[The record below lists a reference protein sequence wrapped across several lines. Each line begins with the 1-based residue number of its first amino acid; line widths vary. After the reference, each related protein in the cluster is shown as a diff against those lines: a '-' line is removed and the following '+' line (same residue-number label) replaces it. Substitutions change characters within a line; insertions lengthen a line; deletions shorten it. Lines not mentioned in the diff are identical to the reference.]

1 MTEEIVN
8 SILDWIDSD
17 NEARVGGAESI
28 YYEGLAVPYSCRNAP
43 LESIEELLQIQGVT
57 PILFYG
63 EDANRNGTLD
73 PNEDNGNESPPEDN
87 ADGVLDPGWREYFT
101 ASSKEKNTS
110 ATGEKKINING
121 SIMTELYDQLE
132 DAISAE
138 AATFIVA
145 YRLFGNENAS
155 AATAKS
161 LTVDQA
167 DLAQSI
173 AGAASNP
180 DGISITR
187 AGMDLTKV
195 AAFSFNSIYDLIDA
209 QVAATINGAPQTLT
223 SPWTSGNLDKMPEFE
238 DLVSHVDDALLDGR
252 INVNIARKV
261 VLMAI
266 PNMTETIA
274 DQIVSER
281 PTLEKSGSGSTA
293 MSGRASPT
301 WLLGAGIVD
310 LKTLQKMGP
319 WLTTGGDIFMFQVLG
334 HFDQGGPTT
343 RLEAKI
349 DATQNPPRIIF
360 QRDLTS
366 LGRGFHPSDLSGK

>member
-17 NEARVGGAESI
+17 EEARVGGAESI
-28 YYEGLAVPYSCRNAP
+28 YYEGLEVPYACRNAP

-57 PILFYG
+57 PTLFYG
-63 EDANRNGTLD
+63 EDANRNGSLD
-73 PNEDNGNESPPEDN
+73 PNEDDGNESPPEDN
-87 ADGVLDPGWREYFT
+87 ADGILDPGWREFFT

-110 ATGEKKINING
+110 ATGDKKINLNG

-132 DAISAE
+132 DAISAD

-145 YRLFGNENAS
+145 YRLFGNENAA

-161 LTVDQA
+161 LTPTQTEAAQA
-167 DLAQSI
+167 I

-209 QVAATINGAPQTLT
+209 QVAATINGAPQTLM
-223 SPWTSGNLDKMPEFE
+223 SPWMSGNLDTMPDFE
-238 DLVSHVDDALLDGR
+238 DLVSHVDDAFLDGR
-252 INVNIARKV
+252 ININIARKE

-274 DQIVSER
+274 DQIVTER
-281 PTLEKSGSGSTA
+281 PTIENSGSGSSAT
-293 MSGRASPT
+293 SGRVSPT
-301 WLLGAGIVD
+301 WLLGEGIAD
-310 LKTLQKMGP
+310 LKTFQQMGP
-319 WLTTGGDIFMFQVLG
+319 WLTTGGDIFTFQVMG

-343 RLEAKI
+343 RLEAMI
-349 DATQNPPRIIF
+349 DATQDPPRVIF
-360 QRDLTS
+360 QRDLTA
-366 LGRGFHPSDLSGK
+366 LGRGFHPTDLSGK